1 MSGDLHRNV
10 IVLTVIAQG
19 FPLRLELPARPHGSE
34 SRMTGTEPVK
44 VTVVTAEACH
54 FCDDARA
61 ALAELADAYP
71 LAIHVVPAGSG
82 EGQALLHA
90 HGAGMFPLVLVDGA
104 FFSAGRL
111 PRRKLARMLSR
122 RVPAAVGAR

>member
-1 MSGDLHRNV
+1 
-10 IVLTVIAQG
+10 
-19 FPLRLELPARPHGSE
+19 
-34 SRMTGTEPVK
+34 MTGTEPVK

-61 ALAELADAYP
+61 ALAELAHAYP
-71 LAIHVVPAGSG
+71 LAIHVIPAVGS

-90 HGAGMFPLVLVDGA
+90 HSAGMFPLVLVDGA
-104 FFSAGRL
+104 FFSTGRL

-122 RVPAAVGAR
+122 RAPATAGTR